1 VLRSENDKSFYAS
14 CRRLTPVRGNG
25 TGPTSETSMTATRTL
40 RGVAWAHTR
49 ATGPL
54 HVTAQ
59 AFADLNPGV
68 EITWSARSL
77 WAFGEAKLD
86 SLARD
91 YDLIVLD
98 HPMIGYAVEQSLL
111 VALDDHVQ
119 PGWLEAQADGGVGR
133 SHASYSY
140 NGQQWAA
147 AIDAACPVSVWRADL
162 MRDAGVTPPASW
174 SEMTDLAQTTGRV
187 AAPLKPIDSLS
198 LFLTLCANQGPAPLD
213 TATGAIVAEPLG
225 LQVLDQMSELVRL
238 VGSHC
243 LDLDPIGLL
252 TAMTTSDRIFYCP
265 HAYGY
270 TNYARAGYAP
280 ERVTFGP
287 FAGPADPREAGTTL
301 GGAGLAISSR
311 CRDLDLAA
319 DYLQWIAGAECQRST
334 YVLAGGQPGHGAAWD
349 DPLANEITGQFFRQT
364 RATLEQ
370 AYVRPRHPGM
380 PAFQAEAA
388 SLIHAHL
395 RGECEAASTLERLAD
410 RFQQSLVAGSWSIP
424 SAEA

>member
-1 VLRSENDKSFYAS
+1 V
-14 CRRLTPVRGNG
+14 
-25 TGPTSETSMTATRTL
+25 TATRTL
-40 RGVAWAHTR
+40 QGVAWAHTR

-68 EITWSARSL
+68 EISWSARSL
-77 WAFGEAKLD
+77 WAFGEASLD
-86 SLARD
+86 ALARD

-111 VALDDHVQ
+111 MALDDRVE
-119 PGWLEAQADGGVGR
+119 PGWLDAQADGAVGR
-133 SHASYSY
+133 SHESYRY
-140 NGQQWAA
+140 NGRQWAA

-162 MRDAGVTPPASW
+162 MRDAGVAPPAGW
-174 SEMTDLAQTTGRV
+174 SQVTDLAQRTGRV

-198 LFLTLCANQGPAPLD
+198 LFLTLCANQGPPPLD
-213 TATGAIVAEPLG
+213 TATGVVVAEPLG
-225 LQVLDQMSELVRL
+225 LQVLDQMSELVGL

-243 LDLDPIGLL
+243 LDLNPIDLL
-252 TAMTTSDRIFYCP
+252 TAMTTTDEILYCP

-270 TNYARAGYAP
+270 TNYAREGYAP
-280 ERVTFGP
+280 RRVTFGP
-287 FAGPADPREAGTTL
+287 FPGPGVPGEAGTTL

-311 CRDLDLAA
+311 CKDVALAA
-319 DYLQWIAGAECQRST
+319 DYLQWIAGAACQRTT
-334 YVLAGGQPGHGAAWD
+334 YVLAGGQPAHGAAWN

-380 PAFQAEAA
+380 PVFQAHAA
-388 SLIHAHL
+388 SLIHSHL
-395 RGECEAASTLERLAD
+395 RGECGAASTLKALEEC
-410 RFQQSLVAGSWSIP
+410 FQQSLLSSLSPIP
-424 SAEA
+424 AVDA